1 MNGTGCRDPGRPE
14 AMSIGMALNVVA
26 SDSREA
32 FRQEGESSS
41 SQLYELSW
49 AWFLKECLFNK
60 RSVSVAKFGLRITFL
75 IKR

>member
-1 MNGTGCRDPGRPE
+1 MERAVGIPVRPE

-41 SQLYELSW
+41 SQLYEL

-75 IKR
+75 ITR